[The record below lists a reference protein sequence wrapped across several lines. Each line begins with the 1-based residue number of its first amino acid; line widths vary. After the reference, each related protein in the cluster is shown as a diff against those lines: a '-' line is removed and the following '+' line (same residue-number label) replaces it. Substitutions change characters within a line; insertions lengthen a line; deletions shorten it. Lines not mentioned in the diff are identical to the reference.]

1 MSKEL
6 HPESCILISKTDQF
20 RAIFQSLI
28 RVALGQALVLLILNF
43 NVSALGKFP
52 DCVALIISSRLLKV
66 G

>member
-28 RVALGQALVLLILNF
+28 RVALGQALVLLINLF
-43 NVSALGKFP
+43 QILMLVLWGKSQTVSLQ
-52 DCVALIISSRLLKV
+52 
-66 G
+66 